1 MSENNEILETK
12 VDENEELE
20 PAREIVFEEAL
31 EAILFAA
38 GYPVSYATLAKVF
51 NMTPTQTKNRVIDYA
66 IKYNNSNEIVRGVN
80 LLLYPDS
87 CQLSTKQYYL
97 PEIRAALGVKK
108 TGSLSTSALE
118 TLAIVAY
125 NQPTTRAFVDA
136 LRRVDSSYQMTS
148 LVDRG
153 LIECVG
159 RLDAPGRP
167 MLYGTTSAFLRCFG
181 LAGLDALPETSEELI
196 ALFEKTKKEQEE
208 EMMQQEAE
216 QLSIDDLMDE
226 GIHSVN
232 VPDDAENDTAADKAQ
247 DSTEPEYDEAGVED
261 DISYE

>member
-1 MSENNEILETK
+1 
-12 VDENEELE
+12 
-20 PAREIVFEEAL
+20 
-31 EAILFAA
+31 
-38 GYPVSYATLAKVF
+38 
-51 NMTPTQTKNRVIDYA
+51 MTPTQTKNRVIDYA
-66 IKYNNSNEIVRGVN
+66 IKYNNSDIARGVN

-87 CQLSTKQYYL
+87 CQLCTKQYYL
-97 PEIRAALGVKK
+97 PEIRTALGVKK
-108 TGSLSTSALE
+108 TGTLSTSAIE

-208 EMMQQEAE
+208 EMMNEIAE
-216 QLSIDDLMDE
+216 QLSIDDLMSEEVHNGDTL
-226 GIHSVN
+226 S
-232 VPDDAENDTAADKAQ
+232 AEAINE
-247 DSTEPEYDEAGVED
+247 STEAPEYEEAGVED